1 MNQNYFSIYRKTV
14 KELAFKCYLV
24 VGLFLG
30 IVTVFDCQNSPK
42 NSEIAKLS
50 KNNLNLFLKSF
61 YAIFKNNNQ

>member
-1 MNQNYFSIYRKTV
+1 MNQNYFSIYRKAE

-24 VGLFLG
+24 EVLFLG

-50 KNNLNLFLKSF
+50 KNKIHLFLKKILCYF
-61 YAIFKNNNQ
+61 

>member
-50 KNNLNLFLKSF
+50 KNKLHLFFETFLCYF
-61 YAIFKNNNQ
+61 